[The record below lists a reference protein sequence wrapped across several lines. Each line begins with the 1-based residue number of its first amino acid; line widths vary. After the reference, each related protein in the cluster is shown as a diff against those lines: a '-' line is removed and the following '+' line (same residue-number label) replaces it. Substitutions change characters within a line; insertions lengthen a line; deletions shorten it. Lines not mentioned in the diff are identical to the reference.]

1 MVKEVPAP
9 PRDFAGIVARAQAGD
24 QGAFQVIY
32 EHFADPLFRYLYA
45 RCGDAS
51 LAEDLSGDLW
61 VRVVE
66 RLPRFQL
73 QGDDHA
79 AAFAAWLYQIARNL
93 VIDVFRRRS
102 EHHVDLPETL
112 VAPVARPDEQVLA
125 VEAEQELRTA
135 IEQLTTEQREV
146 ILLRFFEER
155 SNAEVARLTGR
166 SEGAVK
172 VMQHRALGTLARKLN
187 ALRTRKDR

>member
-1 MVKEVPAP
+1 VVKGAVPP
-9 PRDFAGIVARAQAGD
+9 PRDLASIVARAQAGD
-24 QGAFQVIY
+24 QSAFQLIY

-51 LAEDLSGDLW
+51 LAEELAGDLW

-73 QGDDHA
+73 QGDDHV

-93 VIDVFRRRS
+93 VIDMYRRRG
-102 EHHVDLPETL
+102 EQHVDLPETL
-112 VAPVARPDEQVLA
+112 VAPAARPDEQILA
-125 VEAEQELRTA
+125 AEAEQELRSV
-135 IEQLTTEQREV
+135 IEQLTPEQREV

-187 ALRTRKDR
+187 ALRTRRDR

>member
-1 MVKEVPAP
+1 MVKQSAAP
-9 PRDFAGIVARAQAGD
+9 SLDLASMVARAQAGD
-24 QGAFQVIY
+24 QGAFQAIY

-51 LAEDLSGDLW
+51 LAEELAGDLW

-66 RLPRFQL
+66 RLPRFRL
-73 QGDDHA
+73 QGDDYA

-93 VIDVFRRRS
+93 VIDMYRRRS
-102 EHHVDLPETL
+102 ENHVALPETL
-112 VAPVARPDEQVLA
+112 PASAARPDEHVMA
-125 VEAEQELRTA
+125 AEAEQELRTV
-135 IEQLTTEQREV
+135 IEQLTPEQREV

-187 ALRTRKDR
+187 VLRTRKDR